1 MVSSELSF
9 VIGQFANKNISA
21 TSDWITACIEWC
33 KTEFPN
39 SCRTH
44 QTLTSTVLNQWL
56 DTDLRAEGIQS
67 KPQLEISLL
76 HRDKLKAPEPINGT
90 FNLQLMG

>member
-1 MVSSELSF
+1 MTVSEESF
-9 VIGQFANKNISA
+9 VIGQFNNKRISA
-21 TSDWITACIEWC
+21 SSDWIKACIEWC
-33 KTEFPN
+33 KSEHPN

-44 QTLTSTVLNQWL
+44 QSLTSIVLGQWL

-67 KPQLEISLL
+67 GPQLQTSLL
-76 HRDKLKAPEPINGT
+76 HPDKLKAPEPLNGT